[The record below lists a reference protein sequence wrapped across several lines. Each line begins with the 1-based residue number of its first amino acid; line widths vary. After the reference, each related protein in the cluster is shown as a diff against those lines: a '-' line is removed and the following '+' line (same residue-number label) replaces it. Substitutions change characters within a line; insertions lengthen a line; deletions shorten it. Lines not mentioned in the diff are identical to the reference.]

1 MPGQR
6 LKTRPAVI
14 TSARVPKSLDTA
26 ARQRRYLL
34 TMGIRVACFIAA
46 FIATDIWRWIFLVGA
61 AVLPGIAVLLAN
73 AIDLRTQG
81 APPASSEEPA
91 AAPQLTPGVVI
102 QGDIER

>member
-1 MPGQR
+1 
-6 LKTRPAVI
+6 
-14 TSARVPKSLDTA
+14 
-26 ARQRRYLL
+26 
-34 TMGIRVACFIAA
+34 MGIRVACFIAA